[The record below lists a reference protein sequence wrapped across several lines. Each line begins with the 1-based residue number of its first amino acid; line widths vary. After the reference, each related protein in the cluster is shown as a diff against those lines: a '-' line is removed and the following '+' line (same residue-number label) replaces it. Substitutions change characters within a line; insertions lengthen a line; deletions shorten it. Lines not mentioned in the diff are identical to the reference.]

1 MNGTDTPSVAY
12 CRACGKAL
20 TEEQQKL
27 SQGAIY
33 CEEHAP
39 KDAFSASAPPPPAA
53 AASSA
58 AYSAAH
64 PGASIDDPAGSPWTA
79 PPTAKGAAW
88 KSGPTSASP
97 GLAFLLGLIPGVGAI
112 YNGQYAKG
120 LLHVV
125 IMGMMASIASANDA
139 GGLEWMIG
147 MLLIVFPFYM
157 AFEAYHT
164 ALRREKGLPVD
175 EFSSILPL
183 RGNAAGSFPAGPVV
197 LIAAGAI
204 FLLHNLEIIRIGHLV
219 RYWPVLLIALGVYMI
234 FDRVSTPAPEQGA
247 RHEQ

>member
-20 TEEQQKL
+20 TEDQQLK
-27 SQGAIY
+27 SEGTVY
-33 CEEHAP
+33 CAEHVP
-39 KDAFSASAPPPPAA
+39 KDSVKPETGTGPSGVSGSATPNDS
-53 AASSA
+53 
-58 AYSAAH
+58 
-64 PGASIDDPAGSPWTA
+64 GASPWTA
-79 PPTAKGAAW
+79 PPSAPSPTRQAT
-88 KSGPTSASP
+88 TSASP

-125 IMGMMASIASANDA
+125 VMGMMASVASAGDT

-164 ALRREKGLPVD
+164 AMRREKGLPV
-175 EFSSILPL
+175 
-183 RGNAAGSFPAGPVV
+183 
-197 LIAAGAI
+197 
-204 FLLHNLEIIRIGHLV
+204 
-219 RYWPVLLIALGVYMI
+219 
-234 FDRVSTPAPEQGA
+234 
-247 RHEQ
+247 

>member
-20 TEEQQKL
+20 TQEQQRR
-27 SQGAIY
+27 SQGTVY
-33 CEEHAP
+33 CEEHVPVA
-39 KDAFSASAPPPPAA
+39 ASPATEQNASAA

-58 AYSAAH
+58 TSA
-64 PGASIDDPAGSPWTA
+64 GASPNDSGASPWTA
-79 PPTAKGAAW
+79 PPTANAA
-88 KSGPTSASP
+88 SGSTSSASP

-125 IMGMMASIASANDA
+125 AMGMMASIASSGEI
-139 GGLEWMIG
+139 GGFEPMIV

-183 RGNAAGSFPAGPVV
+183 RSEGQSAIPAGPVV
-197 LIAAGAI
+197 LIAAGI
-204 FLLHNLEIIRIGHLV
+204 VFLLHNLEVIRFSHLV
-219 RYWPVLLIALGVYMI
+219 RFWPVLLIALGVYMLYVRI
-234 FDRVSTPAPEQGA
+234 SSPAPTQEA

>member
-20 TEEQQKL
+20 TEEQQRRA
-27 SQGAIY
+27 QGTVY
-33 CEEHAP
+33 CEEHLP
-39 KDAFSASAPPPPAA
+39 KDASAAGD
-53 AASSA
+53 AAS
-58 AYSAAH
+58 
-64 PGASIDDPAGSPWTA
+64 PGQSQSNPGNSPWTA
-79 PPTAKGAAW
+79 PPTAGAASA
-88 KSGPTSASP
+88 KYSASSASP

-125 IMGMMASIASANDA
+125 VMGLMASLASSHEL
-139 GGLEWMIG
+139 GGLEWMVG

-183 RGNAAGSFPAGPVV
+183 HADAAGRFPVGPIV
-197 LIAAGAI
+197 LIVAGVI
-204 FLLHNLEIIRIGHLV
+204 FLLNNLELLRISHLIRF
-219 RYWPVLLIALGVYMI
+219 WPVLLIVLGVYMI
-234 FDRVSTPAPEQGA
+234 YVRVSAPAVNGEVRREQ
-247 RHEQ
+247 

>member
-20 TEEQQKL
+20 TAEQQKL
-27 SQGAIY
+27 AQGAVY
-33 CEEHAP
+33 CEEHVPGA
-39 KDAFSASAPPPPAA
+39 ASAATEQPAP
-53 AASSA
+53 ASTAPS
-58 AYSAAH
+58 
-64 PGASIDDPAGSPWTA
+64 PGASSPGAAANDSGASPWTA
-79 PPTAKGAAW
+79 PPTAGAGSP
-88 KSGPTSASP
+88 KYGTTSANP

-125 IMGMMASIASANDA
+125 IMGMMASIASSGDT

-175 EFSSILPL
+175 EFSSILPMHGASKG
-183 RGNAAGSFPAGPVV
+183 RFPAGPIV
-197 LIAAGAI
+197 LIVAGVV
-204 FLLHNLEIIRIGHLV
+204 FLLHNLEAIRISHLI
-219 RYWPVLLIALGVYMI
+219 RFWPVLLIALGVYMI
-234 FDRVSTPAPEQGA
+234 YERISSPAPGQEA

>member
-1 MNGTDTPSVAY
+1 MNGTDTPSIAY

-20 TEEQQKL
+20 TEEQQKRAL
-27 SQGAIY
+27 GTVY
-33 CEEHAP
+33 CEEHLP
-39 KDAFSASAPPPPAA
+39 KEASAAEPAA
-53 AASSA
+53 TAPGSSAASS
-58 AYSAAH
+58 
-64 PGASIDDPAGSPWTA
+64 PNDGGASPWTA
-79 PPTAKGAAW
+79 PPTAGATSGKYSGA
-88 KSGPTSASP
+88 KNSGPTASP

-125 IMGMMASIASANDA
+125 IMGTMASIAASNEL
-139 GGLEWMIG
+139 GSLEWMIG

-183 RGNAAGSFPAGPVV
+183 HAGAGGFPIGPVA
-197 LIAAGAI
+197 LIAAGVI
-204 FLLHNLEIIRIGHLV
+204 FLLHNLGALRISQIV
-219 RYWPVLLIALGVYMI
+219 RFWPVLLIVLGIYMI
-234 FDRVSTPAPEQGA
+234 YVRINPPSPDEEA

>member
-20 TEEQQKL
+20 TEEMQKL
-27 SQGAIY
+27 SHGAVY
-33 CEEHAP
+33 CEEHVPQAAFTATEPNAP
-39 KDAFSASAPPPPAA
+39 PPSGASLNDSSSSPWSAPPTPS
-53 AASSA
+53 AASA
-58 AYSAAH
+58 KY
-64 PGASIDDPAGSPWTA
+64 TA
-79 PPTAKGAAW
+79 P
-88 KSGPTSASP
+88 SASP

-125 IMGMMASIASANDA
+125 IMGMMASIASSDES
-139 GGLEWMIG
+139 GGLSWMFG
-147 MLLIVFPFYM
+147 MLLFVFPFYM

-183 RGNAAGSFPAGPVV
+183 RGNAKGTFPAGPVV
-197 LIAAGAI
+197 LIAVGFV
-204 FLLHNLEIIRIGHLV
+204 FLLHNLELIRFSHLV
-219 RYWPVLLIALGVYMI
+219 RFWPVLLIALGVYMI
-234 FDRVSTPAPEQGA
+234 YVRVSSRDSTNGEAG
-247 RHEQ
+247 HEQ

>member
-1 MNGTDTPSVAY
+1 MNGTDTPSIAY

-20 TEEQQKL
+20 TEEQQKRAL
-27 SQGAIY
+27 GTVY
-33 CEEHAP
+33 CEEHLP
-39 KDAFSASAPPPPAA
+39 KEASAEEPAA
-53 AASSA
+53 TAASS
-58 AYSAAH
+58 SANDS
-64 PGASIDDPAGSPWTA
+64 GASPWTA
-79 PPTAKGAAW
+79 PPTAGATSA
-88 KSGPTSASP
+88 KYIGAKYSGSAASP

-125 IMGMMASIASANDA
+125 IMGMMASIAASNEL

-183 RGNAAGSFPAGPVV
+183 RAGAAGGFPIGPVV
-197 LIAAGAI
+197 LIAAGVI
-204 FLLHNLEIIRIGHLV
+204 FLLHNLDVLRISHIV
-219 RYWPVLLIALGVYMI
+219 RFWPVLLIVLGIYMI
-234 FDRVSTPAPEQGA
+234 YVRISPPAPNEEA

>member
-1 MNGTDTPSVAY
+1 MIGTDTPSVAY

-20 TEEQQKL
+20 TTEQQK
-27 SQGAIY
+27 SWQGAVF
-33 CEEHAP
+33 CEEHVPQPA
-39 KDAFSASAPPPPAA
+39 SASTEPPAA
-53 AASSA
+53 AASAGATPNDSSA
-58 AYSAAH
+58 
-64 PGASIDDPAGSPWTA
+64 SPWTV
-79 PPTAKGAAW
+79 PPTAGAPSA
-88 KSGPTSASP
+88 KTGATSASP

-125 IMGMMASIASANDA
+125 IMGMMASIASSGDT

-164 ALRREKGLPVD
+164 ALRREQGLPVD

-183 RGNAAGSFPAGPVV
+183 HRQSKNAFPAGPVV
-197 LIAAGAI
+197 LIAAGAV
-204 FLLHNLEIIRIGHLV
+204 FLLHNLEVIRISHMM
-219 RYWPVLLIALGVYMI
+219 RFWPVLLIALGVYMI
-234 FDRVSTPAPEQGA
+234 YVRISTPAPDQEA
-247 RHEQ
+247 RHE